1 MHADCASFFSLSLYF
16 SISLSRARCVLFF
29 SVVFHFLF
37 CMSLAQ
43 HMNWKLWL
51 LYIDYSCYRS
61 WSHSVSAY
69 LDLFFYCLLN
79 VLWHFSGH
87 RFYWFSIKITGAFN
101 VFCMKFVFN
110 LDWNGSSPYY
120 GVEYAFSLCKW
131 KIIMLLSTHSQTD
144 IFNHFIL
151 NSFDYYFPWF
161 TYEFYQNKYK
171 FGSIFIQIMN
181 NSYFYFIIWMI
192 SFLNWLKYSHFLLP
206 EKAEF
211 VGFCFQ
217 GDKLHTNKPIIK
229 ISDIKY
235 S

>member
-1 MHADCASFFSLSLYF
+1 MLIAQFFFSFSLF
-16 SISLSRARCVLFF
+16 LCLALAVCSFF

-69 LDLFFYCLLN
+69 LDLFYYCLLN

-131 KIIMLLSTHSQTD
+131 KLLCFHLPILKKILSITPCSTHSII
-144 IFNHFIL
+144 IFL
-151 NSFDYYFPWF
+151 D
-161 TYEFYQNKYK
+161 
-171 FGSIFIQIMN
+171 
-181 NSYFYFIIWMI
+181 
-192 SFLNWLKYSHFLLP
+192 
-206 EKAEF
+206 
-211 VGFCFQ
+211 
-217 GDKLHTNKPIIK
+217 LHTNYIK
-229 ISDIKY
+229 INKNSVRFSSKL
-235 S
+235 